1 MPYRILYAEDDET
14 LAFLTRDCLERK
26 GYAVDHFTEGNA
38 CYAAFTKSEYD
49 ICILDVML
57 PGMNGMAVLSAIRA
71 AEIRTPVILLSALG
85 AVGERVEGLTSGA
98 DDYLTKPFAFSELVA
113 RIRLLIGRKSL
124 GSEVETSISCADLNI
139 DLLARRVSRGS
150 AKIDLQPREFRL
162 LEYLVRHQGQVL
174 TRTMLLEA
182 VWDYHFDPGT
192 NVVDV
197 HVSRLRR
204 KVDLDGLTPLLRRAR
219 KQMRPCA
226 VEARHL
232 EN

>member
-1 MPYRILYAEDDET
+1 
-14 LAFLTRDCLERK
+14 
-26 GYAVDHFTEGNA
+26 
-38 CYAAFTKSEYD
+38 
-49 ICILDVML
+49 
-57 PGMNGMAVLSAIRA
+57 MNGMAVLSAIRA

-139 DLLARRVSRGS
+139 DLLARRVTRGS

-162 LEYLVRHQGQVL
+162 LEYFVRHQGQVL

-204 KVDLDGLTPLLRRAR
+204 KVDLDGLTPLIHTVRGAGYLLGTER
-219 KQMRPCA
+219 
-226 VEARHL
+226 
-232 EN
+232 